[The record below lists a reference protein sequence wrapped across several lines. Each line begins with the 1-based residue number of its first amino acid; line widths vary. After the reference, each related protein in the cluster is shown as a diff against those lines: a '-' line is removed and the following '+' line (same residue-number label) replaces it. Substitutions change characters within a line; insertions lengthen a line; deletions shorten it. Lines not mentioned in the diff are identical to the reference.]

1 MIKYVLEVTSVK
13 KKFSELTV
21 GKKDKDTWPEL
32 RYAFEVSHPKVSKLF
47 LILFSTNESI
57 SKVWNTNKEV
67 KLLNFKLDCQV

>member
-32 RYAFEVSHPKVSKLF
+32 RYAFEVSPPKVSKLF
-47 LILFSTNESI
+47 LILF
-57 SKVWNTNKEV
+57 
-67 KLLNFKLDCQV
+67 